1 MMTTDYV
8 CGSGGVQLFLG
19 FIILGPCAYM
29 TLSNCQ
35 NWDGKKWRL
44 IPDMLGV
51 HVSVNIIIELIVI
64 VEYTQWPELPFFIQ
78 KLCFPL
84 FLLKGSSY
92 DLFLNSHFSISRNK
106 KRLVYVFTK
115 LNEII
120 SYFMVLVSTKVS
132 YFFGQFFTKTATVQY
147 TGNPS
152 LFEGLKKMP
161 LWDGFFSS
169 LSFRSKHNGLTPIWR
184 MICNTNYFSF
194 FFTC

>member
-19 FIILGPCAYM
+19 FIIVGPCAYM

-84 FLLKGSSY
+84 FLLKGSSH

-115 LNEII
+115 LNEIVT
-120 SYFMVLVSTKVS
+120 YFMVLVSKKVS
-132 YFFGQFFTKTATVQY
+132 YFFDNFLPKRPLCSILATPAFSKGSRRCRCEMVF
-147 TGNPS
+147 S
-152 LFEGLKKMP
+152 LLFLFAVSTMG
-161 LWDGFFSS
+161 
-169 LSFRSKHNGLTPIWR
+169 
-184 MICNTNYFSF
+184 
-194 FFTC
+194 